1 LSLNKFFKFALIFL
15 FSLILISCGEKNNK
29 KDLGIVSKYND
40 PVFVLNQTKALLGNN
55 VMFAKKG
62 SYDLD
67 TVVEVAA
74 GTETSSAHKWGIR
87 FYFLKLIGNNLT
99 EIYDTG
105 LLTGSFKESLINK
118 IKFPEFDY
126 ELIYYN
132 SQDYFLG
139 SGGGEIF
146 SDIINLNEHQVYY
159 AHLIIESPKPVSLFI
174 SKNTDEVKEIKDFFV
189 NNFKR
194 DYPSLKLI
202 NKDISIDN

>member
-1 LSLNKFFKFALIFL
+1 MSLNKFFKFALIFL

>member
-146 SDIINLNEHQVYY
+146 SDIINLNERQVYY